1 MKLKKSIAGI
11 ALLALILSISG
22 LVGCANK
29 ETAKNTDLILAT
41 TTSTQ
46 DTGLLDY
53 LVPKFEAKTGY
64 KVKTVAVGTGDAL
77 AMAEKGDADVVLV
90 HAMKSEQPL
99 VDKQEVVDYK
109 LVMHNDFVIV
119 GPPSDPAGIKGVKT
133 AKEAFTK
140 IAKAKALFI
149 SRGDNSGTQK
159 KELDIWASTGIK
171 PSGSWYLESGQG
183 MGQTLKMA
191 SEKGAYTLSDR
202 GTYLAQQ
209 KNIKLDILV
218 QGEKSLLNIYHV
230 MAVNPAKFSKVN
242 YDGAK
247 AFVDF
252 MVAPDTQKL
261 IADFGKDKY
270 GQALFVADAGKTV
283 EEIQK

>member
-11 ALLALILSISG
+11 LILLILSISV
-22 LVGCANK
+22 LVGCAEK
-29 ETAKNTDLILAT
+29 EAAKNTDLILAT

-46 DTGLLDY
+46 DTGLLDF
-53 LVPKFEAKTGY
+53 LIPRFETKTGY
-64 KVKTVAVGTGDAL
+64 KVKTVAVGTGKAL
-77 AMAEKGDADVVLV
+77 AMAEKGNADVVLT
-90 HAMKSEQPL
+90 HAMKSEKPL
-99 VDKQEVVDYK
+99 VDKQLVVDYT

-119 GPPSDPAGIKGVKT
+119 GPAEDPAGIKGLNT
-133 AKEAFTK
+133 AKEAFAK
-140 IAKAKALFI
+140 IAEVEAIFI
-149 SRGDNSGTQK
+149 SRGDDSGTHK

-171 PSGSWYLESGQG
+171 PSGNWYLESGQG
-183 MGQTLKMA
+183 MGQTLHIA
-191 SEKGAYTLSDR
+191 SEKGAYTLTDR

-209 KNIKLDILV
+209 KNIKLDILM
-218 QGEKSLLNIYHV
+218 QGDKPLLNIYHV

-252 MVAPDTQKL
+252 MKAPETQKL

-270 GQALFVADAGKTV
+270 DGQGLFVPDAGKTV
-283 EEIQK
+283 EEIQN